1 MKKKP
6 FNFRIIFGCFS
17 ILVAVYMIVTTPFYD
32 HSLGFNYRAL
42 LFFIIILV
50 IGVGQ
55 LFQRNVPLEKRRV
68 KMLFLTVVVTVFVI
82 LLITIADQ
90 QAKIK
95 KLEKIEQS
103 KSRSK

>member
-17 ILVAVYMIVTTPFYD
+17 ILVAGYMIVTTRFYD

-42 LFFIIILV
+42 LFFLLIIV

-68 KMLFLTVVVTVFVI
+68 KMLFWTIVFTVFVI
-82 LLITIADQ
+82 FLITVVGQ
-90 QAKIK
+90 QAQIK
-95 KLEKIEQS
+95 KLENIEQS